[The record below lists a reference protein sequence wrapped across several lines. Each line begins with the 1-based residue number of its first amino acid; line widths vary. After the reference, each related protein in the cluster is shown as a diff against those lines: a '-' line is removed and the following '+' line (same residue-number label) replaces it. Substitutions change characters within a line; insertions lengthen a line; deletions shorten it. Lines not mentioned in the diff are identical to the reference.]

1 MDQPRRACV
10 QTDTASVLHET
21 IEYIKFLHDQ
31 VGVSAPSSG
40 NILFYPSPFNHI
52 HVEINNIG
60 PCSDPSI
67 QCNTQLATA
76 LIIALINISL
86 KHFFLHK
93 CSLLIYI
100 CMYNFLKHILQTC
113 SARIHSALHYNIF
126 KHCSYIYSVL
136 MYVLC
141 VFIYAGT
148 QCSLPKEQ
156 ATSAP
161 LEGTIYIQAKPCSA
175 SSHILHTI

>member
-1 MDQPRRACV
+1 MQLWSIPLQQQQQQKKMMDQPRRACV

-67 QCNTQLATA
+67 QCNT
-76 LIIALINISL
+76 
-86 KHFFLHK
+86 
-93 CSLLIYI
+93 
-100 CMYNFLKHILQTC
+100 
-113 SARIHSALHYNIF
+113 
-126 KHCSYIYSVL
+126 
-136 MYVLC
+136 
-141 VFIYAGT
+141 
-148 QCSLPKEQ
+148 
-156 ATSAP
+156 
-161 LEGTIYIQAKPCSA
+161 
-175 SSHILHTI
+175 